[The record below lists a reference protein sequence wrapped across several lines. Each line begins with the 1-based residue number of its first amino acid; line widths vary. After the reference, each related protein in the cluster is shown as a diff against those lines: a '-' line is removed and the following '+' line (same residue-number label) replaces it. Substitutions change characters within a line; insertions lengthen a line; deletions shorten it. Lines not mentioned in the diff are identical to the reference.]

1 MMMSEQSQT
10 TGCKR
15 MVYPKSTWSAAD
27 SLVSLLAL
35 PAAAKGKKMKG
46 FCGRKCFASWEKL
59 NQSGYWAKMLQ
70 GSCQLLMFP
79 GDGGELSEPYSTT
92 WPRWGIVSGGRA
104 TELVRSVR
112 HTKEIGYL
120 SWPTPRAN
128 DAEKRGQ
135 IGDDVRNGLPATVKH
150 WPTPH
155 ANCGTGSGKHG
166 DGGIN
171 LQTAVKQWPTPTT
184 NDSKNS
190 TFPESQKDRKSII
203 GVVMN
208 IENPN
213 NGQLNA
219 DWVECL
225 MGYPIGWTDL
235 DCDDPVD
242 WPGWPAPLSDGTIRT
257 PQACNGKQGPKSQQF
272 YDQCI
277 KTSESSITLTD
288 QVRHSQYSQFCYEP
302 PRVIEGQKNRA
313 KRLKCLGNAV
323 VPQQIYPIFAAI
335 KAIEEG

>member
-1 MMMSEQSQT
+1 MMMSEKSQM

-15 MVYPKSTWSAAD
+15 MVYPKSTWSAAG

-59 NQSGYWAKMLQ
+59 NQGGYWAKMLQ

-135 IGDDVRNGLPATVKH
+135 IGDDVRNGLPA
-150 WPTPH
+150 
-155 ANCGTGSGKHG
+155 
-166 DGGIN
+166 
-171 LQTAVKQWPTPTT
+171 AVKYWPTPTKSDYKGAGPAMIRRDGKNRA
-184 NDSKNS
+184 NDRLDYAVYLN
-190 TFPESQKDRKSII
+190 QR
-203 GVVMN
+203 
-208 IENPN
+208 
-213 NGQLNA
+213 GQLNA

-235 DCDDPVD
+235 DCDDPAD